1 MYLSKRAMCLICTVV
16 AAAGCASRGPVKP
29 SYDDA
34 HLRPINQ
41 DLVSWMRRMNID
53 QPATADP
60 KPNSQPAA
68 QTHAIGQ
75 PSQNLMA
82 VKGGDASN
90 VTHVTMTP
98 AAPTHTSLS
107 TTSTTGVSTPLP
119 VGAAVLAA
127 PSPPW
132 VAPAGTS
139 VRQALTAWSMRSGW
153 TLIWDARSSGPS
165 LPKIEA
171 KGDFLDALRVLLRAS
186 QLPGSPYPLKVE
198 AFPRQKIIHV
208 ADKD

>member
-1 MYLSKRAMCLICTVV
+1 MFLLKRAICVICTVV

-53 QPATADP
+53 QPATVDP
-60 KPNSQPAA
+60 MPNSHPAT

-75 PSQNLMA
+75 PSQNLIA
-82 VKGGDASN
+82 VKGSDASN
-90 VTHVTMTP
+90 VTHVTLTP
-98 AAPTHTSLS
+98 AIPTHTSLS
-107 TTSTTGVSTPLP
+107 TASITGESTPLP

-132 VAPAGTS
+132 VVPAGTS
-139 VRQALTAWSMRSGW
+139 VRQALTAWSMRAGW
-153 TLIWDARSSGPS
+153 TLIWDARASGPS
-165 LPKIEA
+165 LPRIEV
-171 KGDFLDALRVLLRAS
+171 KGDLLDALRALLRAS
-186 QLPGSPYPLKVE
+186 QLPGSSYPLKVE